1 MKIFF
6 IGCVEFSKE
15 LLSSIIDLPKIKV
28 VGIATKE
35 SSKFNSDHYDLS
47 KIGNLCDVP
56 FKYIKDIN
64 ESKTYDWIYSLSPD
78 IIFCFGWP
86 SLLKQN
92 ILSIPKLG
100 VIGYHPSE
108 LPLNRGRHPIIW
120 ALVLGLKKTGSTFF
134 LMNEGADTGGII
146 SQKTLK
152 IKKNDDAESL
162 YCKLIDISKKQLKE
176 IISNLKNDSLVITPQ
191 IDGGNF
197 WRKRSKKDGLIDWR
211 MSSES
216 IYNLIRGLTKPYVG
230 AHFEFNRKE
239 IKVWKSKI
247 CRTSKSNFE
256 PGKVLK
262 ISKNGIITVKTGD
275 GSINLIEHEL
285 QEKKINY
292 LK

>member
-6 IGCVEFSKE
+6 IGCVKFSKE
-15 LLSSIIDLPKIKV
+15 LLSSIIDLPKIKI

-47 KIGNLCDVP
+47 KIGNVYDVP

-64 ESKTYDWIYSLSPD
+64 ESKTHDWIHSLSPD

-86 SLLKQN
+86 SLLKEN
-92 ILSIPKLG
+92 ILNIPKLG

-162 YCKLIDISKKQLKE
+162 YGKLIDISKKQLKK
-176 IISNLKNDSLVITPQ
+176 IVSNLKYDILVATPQ
-191 IDGGNF
+191 TNGGNF
-197 WRKRSKKDGLIDWR
+197 WRKRSKEDGLIDWR
-211 MSSES
+211 MSSEN

-230 AHFEFNRKE
+230 AHFEFNGKE
-239 IKVWKSKI
+239 VKVWKSKI
-247 CRTSKSNFE
+247 GRTSKSNFE
-256 PGKVLK
+256 PGRVLK
-262 ISKNGIITVKTGD
+262 ISKNGVITVKTGD
-275 GSINLIEHEL
+275 GSIDLIEHEL
-285 QEKKINY
+285 HEKKINY

>member
-35 SSKFNSDHYDLS
+35 SSKFNSDHYDIS
-47 KIGNLCDVP
+47 KVGNLYDVP

-100 VIGYHPSE
+100 VVGYHPSE

-134 LMNEGADTGGII
+134 LMNEGADTGDII
-146 SQKTLK
+146 SQKTIK

-162 YCKLIDISKKQLKE
+162 YGKLIDISKKQLKE
-176 IISNLKNDSLVITPQ
+176 IISDLKNDSLVITPQ
-191 IDGGNF
+191 IMQGNF
-197 WRKRSKKDGLIDWR
+197 WRKREKRDGLIDWR
-211 MSSES
+211 MSSEN
-216 IYNLIRGLTKPYVG
+216 IYNLIRGLSRPYVG
-230 AHFEFNRKE
+230 AHFEYNGKE
-239 IKVWKSKI
+239 IKVWKSQI
-247 CRTSKSNFE
+247 CKTNKSNFE

-262 ISKNGIITVKTGD
+262 ILDNGIITVKTGD
-275 GSINLIEHEL
+275 GSIDIIEHEL
-285 QEKKINY
+285 QDKKINY

>member
-6 IGCVEFSKE
+6 IGCVNFSKE
-15 LLSSIIDLPKIKV
+15 LLISIINVPKIKI
-28 VGIATKE
+28 VGIATKK

-47 KIGNLCDVP
+47 KVGNPHNVP
-56 FKYIKDIN
+56 FRYIDDIN
-64 ESKTYDWIYSLSPD
+64 DSKTEGWIYSLSPD

-92 ILSIPKLG
+92 ILSIPNFG

-108 LPLNRGRHPIIW
+108 LPINRGRHPIIW
-120 ALVLGLKKTGSTFF
+120 ALVLGLTKTGSTFF
-134 LMNEGADTGGII
+134 LMNEGADTGDII
-146 SQKTLK
+146 SQRKLK

-162 YCKLIDISKKQLKE
+162 YFKLVEISKNQLND
-176 IISNLKNDSLVITPQ
+176 IISDLNNDSLVKTPQ
-191 IDGGNF
+191 INEGNF

-211 MSSES
+211 MSSEN
-216 IYNLIRGLTKPYVG
+216 IYNLIRGLTRPYVG
-230 AHFEFNRKE
+230 AHFEFNGEE

-247 CRTSKSNFE
+247 CRTSKKNFE

-262 ISKNGIITVKTGD
+262 ISKDGIIKVKTGD
-275 GSINLIEHEL
+275 GAINLIEHEL
-285 QEKKINY
+285 QGKKINY

>member
-15 LLSSIIDLPKIKV
+15 LLSSIINQPKIKI
-28 VGIATKE
+28 VGIATKKL
-35 SSKFNSDHYDLS
+35 SKFNSDHYDIS
-47 KIGNLCDVP
+47 KVGNPYNVP
-56 FKYIKDIN
+56 FKYIDDIN
-64 ESKTYDWIYSLSPD
+64 ESKAENWIKSLSPD
-78 IIFCFGWP
+78 LIFCFGWP
-86 SLLKQN
+86 SLLKKN
-92 ILSIPKLG
+92 ILSIPNFG
-100 VIGYHPSE
+100 VVGYHPSE

-134 LMNEGADTGGII
+134 LMNEGADTGDII
-146 SQKTLK
+146 SQRKLN
-152 IKKNDDAESL
+152 IKKSDDAESL
-162 YCKLIDISKKQLKE
+162 YAKLVEISKRQLNE
-176 IISNLKNDSLVITPQ
+176 IIYDLKNDNLVITPQ
-191 IDGGNF
+191 INVGNF

-211 MSSES
+211 MSSEN
-216 IYNLIRGLTKPYVG
+216 IYNLIRGLTRPYVG
-230 AHFEFNRKE
+230 AHFEFNGKE

-247 CRTSKSNFE
+247 CGPSKSNFE

-262 ISKNGIITVKTGD
+262 ISKNVITVKTGD